1 MKFES
6 RISNFTF
13 DEGRF
18 AKCKVDVAHD
28 KLNHN
33 NSWFNADEL
42 LACAEKSLRC
52 CPILANVFKNEDGK
66 YEVGGHDMKINFL
79 ETEDGIDADIFFE
92 EHAVGFI
99 PHDAPMEI
107 VYNSD
112 DGRNHLHTYG
122 VIWKNYSSQ
131 LLDYME
137 KNNNE
142 LSVSMEIEVLDS
154 ITANDG
160 SEIIKDFVFNGITIL
175 GKDVPPAME
184 NAKIQKVFSME
195 DIKSELKEMMK
206 MYAIEMEGGENMD
219 KDKVIE
225 PEVKEEDCEE
235 VPAETKEEKVV

>member
-13 DEGRF
+13 DEGRS
-18 AKCKVDVAHD
+18 AKCNYYVAHH

-33 NSWFNADEL
+33 NSWFDADRL

-52 CPILANVFKNEDGK
+52 SPILANVFKNEDGK

-112 DGRNHLHTYG
+112 DERNHLHTNG
-122 VIWKNYSSQ
+122 VSWKHYWAQ
-131 LLDYME
+131 L
-137 KNNNE
+137 
-142 LSVSMEIEVLDS
+142 
-154 ITANDG
+154 
-160 SEIIKDFVFNGITIL
+160 
-175 GKDVPPAME
+175 
-184 NAKIQKVFSME
+184 
-195 DIKSELKEMMK
+195 
-206 MYAIEMEGGENMD
+206 
-219 KDKVIE
+219 
-225 PEVKEEDCEE
+225 
-235 VPAETKEEKVV
+235 